1 MPAATLLVAVAV
13 LVGASQG
20 IRTVAAATATLSIVV
35 PKPYITGL
43 TPSTIQA
50 YGTAVITVSGGG
62 FSSGDYTIQ
71 AVTIGRSP
79 AASFTVDS
87 PDMLT
92 VVTPLLASGTYDIV
106 ATTSTGLVS
115 QAAAPGDNTLTVLA
129 ASPTPAPSPSA
140 TPLAS
145 ASPSLSPGPSATVS
159 PQPSPTA
166 KRSPSRAPIHH
177 RTPSGGIGAIV
188 HTVTT
193 FITHFVQHH
202 VIIASSLV
210 IVILLLLIVL
220 LLAKRRKRKPDLESR
235 LKL

>member
-1 MPAATLLVAVAV
+1 MSAATLLVAVAV

-20 IRTVAAATATLSIVV
+20 IRTVTATTATLSIVV

-87 PDMLT
+87 PDTLT

-115 QAAAPGDNTLTVLA
+115 QPASPGDNVLTVLA
-129 ASPTPAPSPSA
+129 ASPTPTSSPST
-140 TPLAS
+140 TPVAS
-145 ASPSLSPGPSATVS
+145 ASSSPAVSPAATVS

-166 KRSPSRAPIHH
+166 QRTPFSPLKHH

-210 IVILLLLIVL
+210 IVILLLLLVL

-235 LKL
+235 LRL